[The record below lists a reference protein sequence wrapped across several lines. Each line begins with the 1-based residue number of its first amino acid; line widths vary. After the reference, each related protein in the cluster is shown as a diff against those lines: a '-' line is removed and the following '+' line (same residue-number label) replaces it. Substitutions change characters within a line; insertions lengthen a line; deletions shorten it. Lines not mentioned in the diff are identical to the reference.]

1 MFLHYLPNSEDIS
14 PRLSIPVRHN
24 QNIPGHVVRITSGVV
39 LMWGICAGFLMH
51 FFHCNFRDVL
61 LAPVYAPQVDTLE
74 QLIDRG
80 IIPFVMPGQ
89 GFWINFFKDSPN
101 PLMNTL
107 ADKIIVAEDWDE
119 YDKLCKEGIQ
129 RDNTHAL
136 LGFIYD
142 YYNEYS
148 FGKYYYSKEVLEG
161 KHPYGGAIVNKKWP
175 HLDNY
180 NRHLIYYQQV
190 WELVSSA
197 QL

>member
-1 MFLHYLPNSEDIS
+1 MFFHYLPNSEDIS

-61 LAPVYAPQVDTLE
+61 LAPVYAPQVDTLK
-74 QLIDRG
+74 QLIARG
-80 IIPFVMPGQ
+80 VIPFVYPTAGY
-89 GFWINFFKDSPN
+89 WINFFKDSPN
-101 PLMNTL
+101 PLINLL
-107 ADKIIVAEDWDE
+107 ADRIIVAKDWDE
-119 YDKLCKEGIQ
+119 YYKMFKVGIQ
-129 RDNTHAL
+129 HDNTHAY
-136 LGFIYD
+136 LGFISED
-142 YYNEYS
+142 DVEYS
-148 FGKYYYSKEVLEG
+148 YGKYYFSKEVMEG
-161 KHPYGGAIVNKKWP
+161 TNPYGGGIINKKWP

-190 WELVSSA
+190 WELVTSA